1 LVAPQVNLFSFWAQ
15 KSPAEPGRADAD
27 YGTVLLLMS
36 TNAKREAGIADLSLI
51 IWYCDYTGKRNLY
64 CRLL

>member
-27 YGTVLLLMS
+27 DMMELLLMGANKKEVS
-36 TNAKREAGIADLSLI
+36 KH
-51 IWYCDYTGKRNLY
+51 Y
-64 CRLL
+64 